1 MRHKRLFIVLAV
13 LALVSLV
20 GASAA
25 FAAVNPA
32 QNSQQTATDEVGL
45 VIVSVDPAGPA
56 AAAGVARGDILLS
69 IDGQATNSAAD
80 VTKVVAGLTAGDDVD
95 VVVTHGDEE
104 RTLTV
109 TTVDNNGRAY
119 LGIQPYYAMQTR
131 TCLLYT
137 SPSPRDRTRSRM
149 PSSA

>member
-32 QNSQQTATDEVGL
+32 QNSQQTATDGAGL

-56 AAAGVARGDILLS
+56 AAAGVARGDILFVHRRTS
-69 IDGQATNSAAD
+69 
-80 VTKVVAGLTAGDDVD
+80 
-95 VVVTHGDEE
+95 DEQ
-104 RTLTV
+104 R
-109 TTVDNNGRAY
+109 G
-119 LGIQPYYAMQTR
+119 
-131 TCLLYT
+131 
-137 SPSPRDRTRSRM
+137 
-149 PSSA
+149 

>member
-95 VVVTHGDEE
+95 VLSLIH
-104 RTLTV
+104 
-109 TTVDNNGRAY
+109 
-119 LGIQPYYAMQTR
+119 I
-131 TCLLYT
+131 
-137 SPSPRDRTRSRM
+137 
-149 PSSA
+149 